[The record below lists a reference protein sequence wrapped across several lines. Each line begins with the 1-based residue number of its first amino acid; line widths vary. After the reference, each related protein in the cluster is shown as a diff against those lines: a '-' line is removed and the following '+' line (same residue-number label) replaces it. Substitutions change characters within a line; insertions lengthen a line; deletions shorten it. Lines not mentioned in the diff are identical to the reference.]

1 MSKIFDWYGKDFE
14 QGHQGFDSL
23 RTTFLRYAE
32 QLAST
37 PEARAL
43 LVAGDYRI
51 EFLDYDWRL
60 NDVARNG
67 KP

>member
-1 MSKIFDWYGKDFE
+1 MSE
-14 QGHQGFDSL
+14 QVISYTVPEIQGFDSL

-43 LVAGDYRI
+43 LVAGDYRV